1 MSRVLIAVIAYNEEK
16 NLSETLKDLK
26 ENGPR
31 GVDIVVI
38 DNGSSDQT
46 PRVAQD
52 AGVPVVSHCVNS
64 GGSMGTVMSYFLY
77 AHRNRYDC
85 LCQFDGDGQHVAAE
99 LSKIID
105 PILSGQADYVI
116 GSRFLQREGFQSY
129 FFRRIGIRL
138 FALLDSL
145 VVGQSLSVLGMGLET
160 IRSLLPGAVQKQTE
174 VTFGEMNR
182 LLKET
187 MGSVRAVMSDL
198 RPPLLD
204 DLGVPAAL
212 GRLELG
218 QLALDIPRA
227 QPGDG
232 REARVAGLP
241 ALPILAMA
249 GGTGLEDHP
258 APFDIAGRLVGRGGH
273 DRHGRRRSGGHDQ
286 N

>member
-1 MSRVLIAVIAYNEEK
+1 MRRVLIAVIAYNEEK

-145 VVGQSLSVLGMGLET
+145 VVGQSLSDVTSGFRAYGPRVIEFFARHHRHELSDTNQLLLLSHFAGAKIREVPVIMRTRKHGVSEFRSMAAFVFPLKGVINILGC
-160 IRSLLPGAVQKQTE
+160 LLQ
-174 VTFGEMNR
+174 
-182 LLKET
+182 
-187 MGSVRAVMSDL
+187 
-198 RPPLLD
+198 
-204 DLGVPAAL
+204 
-212 GRLELG
+212 
-218 QLALDIPRA
+218 
-227 QPGDG
+227 
-232 REARVAGLP
+232 
-241 ALPILAMA
+241 
-249 GGTGLEDHP
+249 
-258 APFDIAGRLVGRGGH
+258 
-273 DRHGRRRSGGHDQ
+273 RRRIRKTWA
-286 N
+286 